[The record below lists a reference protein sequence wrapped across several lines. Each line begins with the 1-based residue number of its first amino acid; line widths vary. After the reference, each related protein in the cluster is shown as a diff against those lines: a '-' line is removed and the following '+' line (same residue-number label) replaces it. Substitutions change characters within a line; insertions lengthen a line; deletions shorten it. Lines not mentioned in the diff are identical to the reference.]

1 MLSVDPSR
9 RHGPRG
15 ALRWVAV
22 GLTGALLVAGGVTLA
37 VWPAAD
43 HSAPAAAAAA
53 GPAPSSTPSV
63 SESSDPSTAT
73 EGSGVAAADE
83 WVHAVQLPA
92 DATDDQ
98 RLQAKLAYDLITVPL
113 SQRDALFSLPG
124 VEAVAPVVRD
134 DTLSV
139 AVLREQSDLVRA
151 SIPDAV
157 VEPNEVAKVEADQ
170 TPVPSW
176 GLDSVDNAGGAQDG
190 HYRYDNDGTG
200 TTVFV
205 MDSGV
210 QSNHPDFGG
219 RVDVAAGKDF
229 INDGRGTEDCL
240 GHGTHVAGI
249 VGSTTY
255 GVAKKTRIIPV
266 RVFGCSGTGSAMDVY
281 YALNWITDNNRW
293 PSQMVINMSLSVP
306 KYFPINN
313 TASFANSRG
322 FVVIAAAGN
331 ESDDACNSSP
341 GSTSSV
347 ITVGYY
353 TKALNYSGYSNTG
366 PCVKVVAPGGEI
378 TSTYLNSGTATASGT
393 SMAAPHVSG
402 LAARLLQAHPS
413 WVGSDVLNSFNTA
426 ASTGRLG
433 NMPANTVNLIATIP
447 VAAAQ
452 PQVTSLTTST
462 ASAGIGLS
470 WTTNGVG
477 TFTAFSL
484 TVTDTATGLAYPV
497 TVSGT
502 KASTVFTNVI
512 PGHAYSIKII
522 GTATLSSG
530 ASVTTDPVTAT
541 GP

>member
-1 MLSVDPSR
+1 M
-9 RHGPRG
+9 
-15 ALRWVAV
+15 
-22 GLTGALLVAGGVTLA
+22 TLA
-37 VWPAAD
+37 LWPPAD
-43 HSAPAAAAAA
+43 DAIPAVAAAADAPTPTASETPDPAA
-53 GPAPSSTPSV
+53 SA
-63 SESSDPSTAT
+63 
-73 EGSGVAAADE
+73 EGTGIAAADE
-83 WVHAVQLPA
+83 WIHAVDLPA
-92 DATDDQ
+92 DATDDD

-113 SQRDALFSLPG
+113 SQRDALLSLPG
-124 VEAVAPVVRD
+124 VDTVAPIVRD
-134 DTLSV
+134 DALSV
-139 AVLREQSDLVRA
+139 AVLREQSDIVRA

-157 VEPNEVAKVEADQ
+157 VEPNQVAKVDADQ

-176 GLDSVDNAGGAQDG
+176 GLDSVDNAGGVQDG
-190 HYRYDNDGTG
+190 HYRYDNDGAG

-210 QSNHPDFGG
+210 QSDHPDFGG
-219 RVDVAAGKDF
+219 RVDAAAGKDF

-240 GHGTHVAGI
+240 GHGTHVAGT

-266 RVFGCSGTGSAMDVY
+266 RVFGCSETGSAMDVY

-293 PSQMVINMSLSVP
+293 PDRMVINMSLSVP

-322 FVVIAAAGN
+322 FVVVAAAGN
-331 ESDDACNSSP
+331 ESEDACNSSP

-353 TKALNYSGYSNTG
+353 TKALNYSVYSNYG
-366 PCVKVVAPGGEI
+366 SCVKVVAPGGDI
-378 TSTYLNSGTATASGT
+378 TSTYVNGGTATASGT
-393 SMAAPHVSG
+393 SMAAPHVAG

-413 WVGSDVLNSFNTA
+413 WFGSDVLASFKTA

-433 NMPANTVNLIATIP
+433 NMPANTVNVIATIP

-452 PQVTSLTTST
+452 PQVTSLTTSA
-462 ASAGIGLS
+462 ASGGMGLS

-477 TFTAFSL
+477 TFTAFAI
-484 TVTDTATGLAYPV
+484 TVTDTTTGIAYPV
-497 TVSGT
+497 TVSGS
-502 KASTVFTNVI
+502 KSSTVFTNVI
-512 PGHAYSIKII
+512 AGHAYSITII
-522 GTATLSSG
+522 GTATVSSG

>member
-1 MLSVDPSR
+1 M
-9 RHGPRG
+9 
-15 ALRWVAV
+15 
-22 GLTGALLVAGGVTLA
+22 
-37 VWPAAD
+37 
-43 HSAPAAAAAA
+43 
-53 GPAPSSTPSV
+53 
-63 SESSDPSTAT
+63 
-73 EGSGVAAADE
+73 
-83 WVHAVQLPA
+83 
-92 DATDDQ
+92 
-98 RLQAKLAYDLITVPL
+98 
-113 SQRDALFSLPG
+113 
-124 VEAVAPVVRD
+124 
-134 DTLSV
+134 
-139 AVLREQSDLVRA
+139 
-151 SIPDAV
+151 
-157 VEPNEVAKVEADQ
+157 
-170 TPVPSW
+170 
-176 GLDSVDNAGGAQDG
+176 
-190 HYRYDNDGTG
+190 
-200 TTVFV
+200 
-205 MDSGV
+205 
-210 QSNHPDFGG
+210 
-219 RVDVAAGKDF
+219 
-229 INDGRGTEDCL
+229 
-240 GHGTHVAGI
+240 
-249 VGSTTY
+249 
-255 GVAKKTRIIPV
+255 
-266 RVFGCSGTGSAMDVY
+266 
-281 YALNWITDNNRW
+281 
-293 PSQMVINMSLSVP
+293 
-306 KYFPINN
+306 
-313 TASFANSRG
+313 
-322 FVVIAAAGN
+322 
-331 ESDDACNSSP
+331 
-341 GSTSSV
+341 
-347 ITVGYY
+347 GYY